1 MNIVIRRLVAKELY
15 LNRWMMA
22 GTAVA
27 TVLAA
32 IACLFGRMAF
42 NIGALAWMTAIIACG
57 VMLAIY
63 GVAQERKE
71 QSLQFVLS
79 LPVSIR
85 GYVFAKTAGLLLSYL
100 VPWLVATAA
109 AIVLVLASPAVL
121 DGLLPYVVVLSGFLL
136 ANFSVVLCAAL
147 HVRSEAAMVAVIVL
161 TNMAVSI
168 FMFVVGAEM
177 RAPAG
182 AHTICVTAQIVTT
195 APPDQ
200 AEGNL
205 TNNQV
210 CREINV
216 IDMINKSRG
225 DVAYNL
231 IDIADPPAQEL
242 LDEMRAIDSV
252 INVRVFE

>member
-109 AIVLVLASPAVL
+109 AIVLVLASPAVP

-147 HVRSEAAMVAVIVL
+147 HTRSEAAMIATIVL
-161 TNMAVSI
+161 TNMGVSI
-168 FMFVVGAEM
+168 FMFIVGAL
-177 RAPAG
+177 PAIRDHLTG
-182 AHTICVTAQIVTT
+182 PVPVWNSTIF
-195 APPDQ
+195 
-200 AEGNL
+200 
-205 TNNQV
+205 
-210 CREINV
+210 NV
-216 IDMINKSRG
+216 L
-225 DVAYNL
+225 L
-231 IDIADPPAQEL
+231 IEL
-242 LDEMRAIDSV
+242 LVLAIAVALPLATAGRRRDF
-252 INVRVFE
+252 I

>member
-27 TVLAA
+27 AVLAA

-109 AIVLVLASPAVL
+109 AIVLVLASPAVP

-168 FMFVVGAEM
+168 FMFVVGALPGI
-177 RAPAG
+177 RDHLSGPVPVWNG
-182 AHTICVTAQIVTT
+182 TIA
-195 APPDQ
+195 
-200 AEGNL
+200 
-205 TNNQV
+205 
-210 CREINV
+210 NV
-216 IDMINKSRG
+216 
-225 DVAYNL
+225 L
-231 IDIADPPAQEL
+231 LLEL
-242 LDEMRAIDSV
+242 L
-252 INVRVFE
+252 VFAMAVVLPLATSARRRDFV